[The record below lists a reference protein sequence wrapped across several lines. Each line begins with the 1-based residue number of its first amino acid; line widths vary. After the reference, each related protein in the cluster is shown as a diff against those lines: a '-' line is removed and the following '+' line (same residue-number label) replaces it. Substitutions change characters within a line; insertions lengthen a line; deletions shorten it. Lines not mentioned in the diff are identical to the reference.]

1 MAGVQEPGLAHRGV
15 EPRALVEEFLLLEA
29 RRSSEDNASASG
41 SREPTPSHSPSPLAY
56 AARKVACW
64 TCPGAEESAIGGP
77 EQPSVSTRMM
87 ETLPKL
93 YEYECDRHVAVRRTF
108 LPLTVTD
115 ELGQRY
121 IAYSLLEP
129 LEGGLGDEARGAVE
143 EERRGDR
150 RNKITHEEG
159 GEATGAFAT
168 QSSGSSKLVGRRVV
182 SCQGGAASPLPLGAP
197 SPRAASPSSSARRR
211 TEVRRL
217 LPAYRSHYGNSTMF
231 SCSQSVTL
239 V

>member
-1 MAGVQEPGLAHRGV
+1 MAGVQEPGLAHRDV

-41 SREPTPSHSPSPLAY
+41 SREPTPSPSPSPLAY

-64 TCPGAEESAIGGP
+64 TCPGAEESVIGGP

-129 LEGGLGDEARGAVE
+129 LEGGEADHADSILILVAV
-143 EERRGDR
+143 
-150 RNKITHEEG
+150 
-159 GEATGAFAT
+159 
-168 QSSGSSKLVGRRVV
+168 SKLKRCFYGMRHLLEALLRAIRSDPSV
-182 SCQGGAASPLPLGAP
+182 AAG
-197 SPRAASPSSSARRR
+197 
-211 TEVRRL
+211 
-217 LPAYRSHYGNSTMF
+217 
-231 SCSQSVTL
+231 
-239 V
+239 

>member
-1 MAGVQEPGLAHRGV
+1 MGAPGAVPRDENLLA
-15 EPRALVEEFLLLEA
+15 ELEA
-29 RRSSEDNASASG
+29 YRCSHPKSALASA
-41 SREPTPSHSPSPLAY
+41 
-56 AARKVACW
+56 AC
-64 TCPGAEESAIGGP
+64 
-77 EQPSVSTRMM
+77 
-87 ETLPKL
+87 
-93 YEYECDRHVAVRRTF
+93 
-108 LPLTVTD
+108 
-115 ELGQRY
+115 GQRW
-121 IAYSLLEP
+121 
-129 LEGGLGDEARGAVE
+129 RGAAE
-143 EERRGDR
+143 AWSRWRGEATAE
-150 RNKITHEEG
+150 NKITNEDG

-197 SPRAASPSSSARRR
+197 SPRAASPSCSARRR